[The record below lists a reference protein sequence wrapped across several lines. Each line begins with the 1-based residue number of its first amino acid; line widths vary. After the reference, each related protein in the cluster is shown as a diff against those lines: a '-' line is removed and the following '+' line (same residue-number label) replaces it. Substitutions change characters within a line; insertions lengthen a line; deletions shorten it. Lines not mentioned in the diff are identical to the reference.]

1 MVALKKD
8 LKTLVATG
16 EWEVVVNH
24 RCDLLTEHMIYGG
37 LVYHVRLTEFGF
49 SFEKMDSLFDSITGD
64 VLWKKAQLRELEE
77 RLLTPEQYQ
86 RIIARA
92 QSSLDAYRVYLEDFQ
107 ESCAQAKPTPEMIEA
122 FFRRSEQT
130 VSAIF
135 YFQLEKGLTKEL
147 ERQGISAQ
155 VVRSSLTDT
164 TRASQELHRIATA
177 YTSEMVPGYTRD
189 HTLSQ
194 GLLNE
199 LLAFSQ
205 RFGYLAMK
213 YFLGHPWTVWEA
225 YEMAQSAVLHPPKSV
240 RDIQISSSPYVLAL
254 EEILRLRT
262 EIWETMCYGCSL
274 FRGMMIESFSSLV
287 AYEDLLRM
295 RVDEVIG
302 LFSGTFPA
310 RSVLDT
316 REAFVVAA
324 LDGEFDVWSQEI
336 PINAPTILS
345 EVMEL
350 KGMTAHS
357 GIVRGKAKI
366 VMSPRE
372 GSKVMDGDILVATM
386 STPDFL
392 PAMMRAAAFVTDI
405 GGITSHAA
413 IVSREMGKPCVIGTK
428 IATKVLKDGDFIEV
442 DATKG
447 VVRKIG

>member
-1 MVALKKD
+1 MTALIKD
-8 LKTLVATG
+8 LKTLLATG

-37 LVYHVRLTEFGF
+37 LVYHVCLSEFGF

-64 VLWKKAQLRELEE
+64 VLWKKAQVRELEE
-77 RLLTPEQYQ
+77 RLLAPEQYQ

-92 QSSLDAYRVYLEDFQ
+92 QSSLDAYRVYLETFKAARARIKQ
-107 ESCAQAKPTPEMIEA
+107 TPEMIEE

-135 YFQLEKGLTKEL
+135 YFQLEKGLSKEL

-177 YTSEMVPGYTRD
+177 HAPEMVPGYTQD
-189 HTLSQ
+189 HRLS
-194 GLLNE
+194 GSLMNE
-199 LLAFSQ
+199 LQVFSE

-225 YEMAQSAVLHPPKSV
+225 YEMAQSAVLHPPKT
-240 RDIQISSSPYVLAL
+240 IKEGQASSSPYVLAL
-254 EEILRLRT
+254 EEFLRLRT
-262 EIWETMCYGCSL
+262 EFWETMSYGCSL
-274 FRGMMIESFSSLV
+274 FRDLIMGEFSGLV
-287 AYEDLLRM
+287 VYEDLLRM
-295 RVDEVIG
+295 RVGEVID
-302 LFSGTFPA
+302 LFAGKFPA

-324 LDGEFDVWSQEI
+324 VGNEFDVWSQEI
-336 PINAPTILS
+336 VVDAPRSSS
-345 EVMEL
+345 EVTEL
-350 KGMTAHS
+350 KGMTAHP
-357 GIVRGKAKI
+357 GIIRGKVKV

-372 GSKVMDGDILVATM
+372 GSKVMEGDILVATM

-392 PAMMRAAAFVTDI
+392 PAMTRAAAFVTDI

-428 IATKVLKDGDFIEV
+428 MATKVLKDGDLIEV

-447 VVRKIG
+447 VVRKIR

>member
-1 MVALKKD
+1 
-8 LKTLVATG
+8 
-16 EWEVVVNH
+16 
-24 RCDLLTEHMIYGG
+24 
-37 LVYHVRLTEFGF
+37 
-49 SFEKMDSLFDSITGD
+49 
-64 VLWKKAQLRELEE
+64 
-77 RLLTPEQYQ
+77 
-86 RIIARA
+86 
-92 QSSLDAYRVYLEDFQ
+92 
-107 ESCAQAKPTPEMIEA
+107 
-122 FFRRSEQT
+122 
-130 VSAIF
+130 
-135 YFQLEKGLTKEL
+135 
-147 ERQGISAQ
+147 
-155 VVRSSLTDT
+155 
-164 TRASQELHRIATA
+164 
-177 YTSEMVPGYTRD
+177 
-189 HTLSQ
+189 
-194 GLLNE
+194 
-199 LLAFSQ
+199 
-205 RFGYLAMK
+205 
-213 YFLGHPWTVWEA
+213 
-225 YEMAQSAVLHPPKSV
+225 MAQSAVLHPPKSV
-240 RDIQISSSPYVLAL
+240 RDIQASSSPYVLAL

-302 LFSGTFPA
+302 LFSGTFPV

-316 REAFVVAA
+316 REAFVVASV
-324 LDGEFDVWSQEI
+324 DGEFDVWSQEI
-336 PINAPTILS
+336 PISAPTILS
-345 EVMEL
+345 EVMVL

-428 IATKVLKDGDFIEV
+428 IATKILKGGDIIEV

-447 VVRKIG
+447 VVRKIR